1 MTEALELKV
10 VVTGNQGCFELVVS
24 ATNDEGFG
32 FWFQYDIN
40 STYSMTE

>member
-24 ATNDEGFG
+24 ATNDEGF
-32 FWFQYDIN
+32 WILI
-40 STYSMTE
+40 SI